1 MIRFSTVGKI
11 VNRSDVKEITS
22 NTTGN
27 VFKIID
33 IVVEEI
39 NGGRYQDK
47 VTADAIGDAA
57 EKVLAIADGQKA
69 KFVFSIHAREYEGKH
84 YNRVQLADIVPI
96 TDAQPTGGQ
105 PTGGETRE
113 KPAISAEDRAKVESI
128 KAKLEKPAESEKT
141 GDLPF

>member
-11 VNRSDVKEITS
+11 INRGDVKEITS

-57 EKVLAIADGQKA
+57 EKVIAIADGQKA
-69 KFVFSIHAREYEGKH
+69 KFVFSIHAREYEGKL

-96 TDAQPTGGQ
+96 TDAQ

-128 KAKLEKPAESEKT
+128 KEVLEKPAQAEKT
-141 GDLPF
+141 DELPF

>member
-39 NGGRYQDK
+39 NNGRYQDK

-96 TDAQPTGGQ
+96 TDAQLT
-105 PTGGETRE
+105 GETRE

-128 KAKLEKPAESEKT
+128 KAMAEKPVQTEKT

>member
-11 VNRSDVKEITS
+11 VNRSDVREITS

-39 NGGRYQDK
+39 NNGRYQDK

-96 TDAQPTGGQ
+96 TDAQPTGG
-105 PTGGETRE
+105 ETRE
-113 KPAISAEDRAKVESI
+113 KPAISAEDRVKVESI
-128 KAKLEKPAESEKT
+128 KVMAEKPVQAEKT

>member
-96 TDAQPTGGQ
+96 TDAQPTGG
-105 PTGGETRE
+105 ETRE

-128 KAKLEKPAESEKT
+128 KAALEKPAQAEKT

>member
-11 VNRSDVKEITS
+11 VNRGDVKEITS

-57 EKVLAIADGQKA
+57 EKVIAIADGQKA

-96 TDAQPTGGQ
+96 TDAQPTGG
-105 PTGGETRE
+105 ETRE
-113 KPAISAEDRAKVESI
+113 NPAISAEDRAKVESI
-128 KAKLEKPAESEKT
+128 KAILEKPAEAEKT

>member
-1 MIRFSTVGKI
+1 MIRFNTVGKI
-11 VNRSDVKEITS
+11 VSRSEVKEITS

-27 VFKIID
+27 IFKIID

-69 KFVFSIHAREYEGKH
+69 KFVFTIHAREYEGKH

-96 TDAQPTGGQ
+96 TDAQPT
-105 PTGGETRE
+105 
-113 KPAISAEDRAKVESI
+113 ISAEDRAKIESI
-128 KAKLEKPAESEKT
+128 KAMAEKPVQAEKT

>member
-39 NGGRYQDK
+39 NNGRYQDK

-96 TDAQPTGGQ
+96 TDAQPTGG
-105 PTGGETRE
+105 ETRE

>member
-11 VNRSDVKEITS
+11 VNRSDVREITS

-57 EKVLAIADGQKA
+57 EKVIAIADGQKA

-84 YNRVQLADIVPI
+84 YNRVQLVDIVPI
-96 TDAQPTGGQ
+96 TDAQPTD
-105 PTGGETRE
+105 GETRE

-128 KAKLEKPAESEKT
+128 KEVLEKPAEAEKT

>member
-69 KFVFSIHAREYEGKH
+69 KFVFTIHAREYEGKH

-96 TDAQPTGGQ
+96 TDAQPTGG
-105 PTGGETRE
+105 ETRE
-113 KPAISAEDRAKVESI
+113 KPAQA
-128 KAKLEKPAESEKT
+128 EKT